1 MRPISTILL
10 FQLGCIGGGYLLTE
24 ACITLRYGNRPVELP
39 PSAWIATRFAPLL
52 ILLSVGWMVY
62 ALYAERRLQSKT
74 TRERLPLALG
84 ISLAAALFLFYV
96 VASFGLFVGPVH
108 LHD

>member
-24 ACITLRYGNRPVELP
+24 ACITLRYGNRAIELP
-39 PSAWIATRFAPLL
+39 LSAWTATRLAPLL
-52 ILLSVGWMVY
+52 VLLSVGWMAY

-74 TRERLPLALG
+74 TRERLPLAFG
-84 ISLAAALFLFYV
+84 IGIATALFFFYII
-96 VASFGLFVGPVH
+96 AAFGLFTGPIH